1 MGRKC
6 AGELS
11 DGMAQR
17 PLNSFASTFGLW
29 GNTPDSMSGR
39 VRVPRN
45 LSHRHLSHELEE
57 MRMMDSDPSEAS
69 QEMLFKDSETEKPS
83 AYLVHGH
90 MRTFFVSI
98 LLLDGYE
105 VEYDG
110 SNGYPSARWIILSH
124 KQRT

>member
-1 MGRKC
+1 MVEHARFH
-6 AGELS
+6 A
-11 DGMAQR
+11 R
-17 PLNSFASTFGLW
+17 PRARSTQPF
-29 GNTPDSMSGR
+29 DQ
-39 VRVPRN
+39 
-45 LSHRHLSHELEE
+45 HLSHELEE
-57 MRMMDSDPSEAS
+57 MRMMGSDPSEAS
-69 QEMLFKDSETEKPS
+69 QEMPFKDSDTEKPS
-83 AYLVHGH
+83 AYLVH

>member
-1 MGRKC
+1 MLG
-6 AGELS
+6 
-11 DGMAQR
+11 
-17 PLNSFASTFGLW
+17 
-29 GNTPDSMSGR
+29 
-39 VRVPRN
+39 
-45 LSHRHLSHELEE
+45 
-57 MRMMDSDPSEAS
+57 SDPSEAS

-110 SNGYPSARWIILSH
+110 SNEYPSAMLVGLSY
-124 KQRT
+124 RTKTTHLTPKCGFGANAPESTSCPL